1 MYPID
6 LINKFYLTNIYSPE
20 KRMLKH
26 LLKANSGT
34 GRITFKNQF
43 LAGNRASVLTVNSRY
58 YANGAPLLQE
68 HFDTKEEE
76 TVYKKLTEA
85 LNPKQ
90 LAVHDISGGCGSM
103 YNIVIKSDK
112 FNSLTTIK
120 QHKLVNSILKE
131 EIAKWHGLQL
141 STRKDK

>member
-1 MYPID
+1 
-6 LINKFYLTNIYSPE
+6 
-20 KRMLKH
+20 MLKH
-26 LLKANSGT
+26 LLKASSRA
-34 GRITFKNQF
+34 GRMTFKDQF
-43 LAGNRASVLTVNSRY
+43 FAVNRASVFTVNSRY
-58 YANGAPLLQE
+58 YANEPPPLQE

-76 TVYKKLTEA
+76 AVYKKLAEA

>member
-1 MYPID
+1 
-6 LINKFYLTNIYSPE
+6 
-20 KRMLKH
+20 MLRH
-26 LLKANSGT
+26 LLKASSVTRKTAIANQLFIVKT
-34 GRITFKNQF
+34 GSTF
-43 LAGNRASVLTVNSRY
+43 V
-58 YANGAPLLQE
+58 ANHHHYTTGAPLLQE
-68 HFDTKEEE
+68 KFDTKEEE
-76 TVYKKLTEA
+76 NVYNKLVEA

-90 LAVHDISGGCGSM
+90 LTVHDISGGCGSM

-120 QHKLVNSILKE
+120 QHKLVNSILKD